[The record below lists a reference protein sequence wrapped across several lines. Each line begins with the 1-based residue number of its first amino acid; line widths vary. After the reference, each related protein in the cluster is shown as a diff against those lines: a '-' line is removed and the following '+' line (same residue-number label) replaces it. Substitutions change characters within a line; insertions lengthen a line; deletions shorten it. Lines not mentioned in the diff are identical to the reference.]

1 MDVLQLRARLG
12 ETDVDRLVAEFYR
25 RVRTDPLLAPVF
37 AARIADD
44 DWPAHLQRI
53 AGFWVTILLGVRR
66 YLGDPMRPHA
76 GLTRLGADE
85 PELDRWLALWREVAL
100 ETLGDEV
107 GEAVAH
113 RAELMRTA
121 ILLAMR
127 RPAAAS

>member
-12 ETDVDRLVAEFYR
+12 EADIDRLVAEFYQ
-25 RVRTDPLLAPVF
+25 RVRADPLLAPVF

-44 DWPAHLQRI
+44 AWPAHLQRI

-66 YLGDPMRPHA
+66 YLGDPMQPHA
-76 GLTRLGADE
+76 GLTTLGADAA
-85 PELDRWLALWREVAL
+85 ELDRWLALWREVAL
-100 ETLGDEV
+100 QTLGAEV

-121 ILLAMR
+121 ILSAMR